1 MTGEEIKNI
10 IKSRGMN
17 LATVAKHLG
26 TSPQNLN
33 NRLNAKSVKLDFL
46 QSVMD
51 VVNKCCPPLPVEV
64 EAAVVGSAVN
74 GSHSPNVTQS
84 VGGDAALVAE
94 NKLLRQQNEFLQQQ
108 LANAMEIIKGKG

>member
-17 LATVAKHLG
+17 LATVAKGLG
-26 TSPQNLN
+26 MSPQNLN

-51 VVNKCCPPLPVEV
+51 VINKCCPPLPAEVEV
-64 EAAVVGSAVN
+64 AVN
-74 GSHSPNVTQS
+74 GSGVIGSHSTNATQY
-84 VGGDAALVAE
+84 VGADAALVAE
-94 NKLLRQQNEFLQQQ
+94 NQLLRQQNEYLQQ
-108 LANAMEIIKGKG
+108 LLNSAMAKIPKG

>member
-33 NRLNAKSVKLDFL
+33 NRLNAISVKIDFL
-46 QSVMD
+46 QSIMD
-51 VVNKCCPPLPVEV
+51 VINSCCPPLPAEVEV
-64 EAAVVGSAVN
+64 AVN
-74 GSHSPNVTQS
+74 GSGVIGSHSPNATQY
-84 VGGDAALVAE
+84 VGADAALVAE
-94 NKLLRQQNEFLQQQ
+94 IQLLRQQNEYL
-108 LANAMEIIKGKG
+108 LKLLDSAMGKIPKG

>member
-33 NRLNAKSVKLDFL
+33 NRLNAKSVKIDFL
-46 QSVMD
+46 QSIMD
-51 VVNKCCPPLPVEV
+51 VVNSCCPPLPAEVEV
-64 EAAVVGSAVN
+64 AVN
-74 GSHSPNVTQS
+74 GSGVIGSHSQNATQY
-84 VGGDAALVAE
+84 VGADAALVAE
-94 NKLLRQQNEFLQQQ
+94 NQLLRQQNEYLQQ
-108 LANAMEIIKGKG
+108 LLNSAMAKIPKG

>member
-33 NRLNAKSVKLDFL
+33 NRLNAKSVKIDFL

-51 VVNKCCPPLPVEV
+51 VINNCCPPLPAEVEV
-64 EAAVVGSAVN
+64 AVN
-74 GSHSPNVTQS
+74 GSGVIGSHSTNATQY
-84 VGGDAALVAE
+84 VGADAALVAE
-94 NKLLRQQNEFLQQQ
+94 NQLLRQQNEYLQQ
-108 LANAMEIIKGKG
+108 LLNSAMAKIPKG